1 MIFKQ
6 YISLFINNYEILIFI
21 IFQSVFPLLW
31 FLHNFISIQY
41 NKDTKIA
48 EPKTIKLCFV

>member
-1 MIFKQ
+1 MIFRQ